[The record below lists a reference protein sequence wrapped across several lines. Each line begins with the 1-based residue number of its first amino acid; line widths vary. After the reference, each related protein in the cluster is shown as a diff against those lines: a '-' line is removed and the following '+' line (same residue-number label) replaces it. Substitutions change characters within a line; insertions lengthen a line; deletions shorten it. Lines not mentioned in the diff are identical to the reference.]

1 MTKQFPFLKES
12 ALGRIL
18 RAVVGGS
25 SGQGGPVRSV
35 MWNYAGHMYQLAINF
50 GSTAYIARKVSVQEY
65 GLLMFVVS
73 LSITMNMLDLGI
85 GNVLVQ
91 AYISAKSEGGIVRLN
106 ELLSTAFTVLT
117 ALGALGAGCFIVIA
131 AFLPGPFNIPHQFL
145 HEASLMFV
153 LSAFVVQAGL
163 SVVAIEQVYLASRRY
178 DRLNQLQLITATV
191 FLILTICVLAG
202 GHGVVALAAVQL
214 SVAALRPV
222 LLISALPITVPGAR
236 LSFFCVHLRL
246 LRPLLSVSKWAF
258 ANSICANLLE
268 LVIWTILGAFGSM
281 QAAAMFGLANKLPKQ
296 LWNAIDRGAGVF
308 LPMMSTAA
316 AERRDVKLRQT
327 YVLVQKLVFGAVL
340 PFVLLGSVFAWP
352 ILDLWA
358 GEQYRGATTVLQ
370 WLLLATVGHA
380 IAYP

>member
-1 MTKQFPFLKES
+1 
-12 ALGRIL
+12 
-18 RAVVGGS
+18 
-25 SGQGGPVRSV
+25 
-35 MWNYAGHMYQLAINF
+35 
-50 GSTAYIARKVSVQEY
+50 
-65 GLLMFVVS
+65 
-73 LSITMNMLDLGI
+73 
-85 GNVLVQ
+85 
-91 AYISAKSEGGIVRLN
+91 
-106 ELLSTAFTVLT
+106 
-117 ALGALGAGCFIVIA
+117 
-131 AFLPGPFNIPHQFL
+131 
-145 HEASLMFV
+145 
-153 LSAFVVQAGL
+153 
-163 SVVAIEQVYLASRRY
+163 
-178 DRLNQLQLITATV
+178 
-191 FLILTICVLAG
+191 
-202 GHGVVALAAVQL
+202 VQL

-380 IAYP
+380 IAYPSWELVYACATHKKVVGLSITLLVASSVCALIMVPRYGAIGLAIAIAIPNLLINLGWMTWIACERLKLSKQVLLKEMLAGLSRPSLVLGGGVLLLVCVQPFLSNHWRFVGAVVCGCAYLVAWGKLAILPLYRNRMVEQSNTAISGG